1 MSYINVQQKGS
12 WDSGDFET
20 RWEATEYEMNLLYRP
35 DERNLPDNPEYRKT
49 GLRTREIITDF
60 FYSGIR
66 KLELT
71 RYPFLLL
78 CTERFMWNVTR
89 RLELW
94 NLIRENG
101 DNWITPFMTE
111 LHQISADSILNSEP
125 FEVGKKLKPHG
136 VPIGYTVGS
145 PGKRMYQLVFLY
157 YLADKFLRPV
167 FVKDSETN
175 EVRFSINTSETDESL
190 GINIHDV
197 GDDEFYFWIDFNPV
211 VTADSKLSL
220 KYSVEMT
227 HSSMDGRNLGFTGMN
242 SGDSPYIEV
251 CQQMK
256 LEAQR
261 ILLELKHKIV
271 NAYLPVFSPKKK

>member
-1 MSYINVQQKGS
+1 MSCLNVQQKGS

-20 RWEATEYEMNLLYRP
+20 RWDASEYEMNLLYRP
-35 DERNLPDNPEYRKT
+35 DERNLPDNQDYRKT

-60 FYSGIR
+60 FYSGID

-71 RYPFLLL
+71 RYPFLMM
-78 CTERFMWNVTR
+78 CTERLMWNVSKR
-89 RLELW
+89 IELW
-94 NLIRENG
+94 NLIKENG
-101 DNWITPFMTE
+101 DNWITPFMFE
-111 LHQISADSILNSEP
+111 LHQISDDSFINNEP
-125 FEVGKKLKPHG
+125 FEMGKKLKPRG
-136 VPIGYTVGS
+136 VPVEYTVGS
-145 PGKRMYQLVFLY
+145 PGKKMYQLVFLY

-175 EVRFSINTSETDESL
+175 EVRFSIIDAQIDESL

-211 VTADSKLSL
+211 VTAGSKLSL
-220 KYSVEMT
+220 DYSVEMM
-227 HSSMDGRNLGFTGMN
+227 HVSMEGKNLGFTGKN

-256 LEAQR
+256 REAQR

>member
-1 MSYINVQQKGS
+1 MSCLNVQQKGS

-35 DERNLPDNPEYRKT
+35 DERKLPDNPEYRKT
-49 GLRTREIITDF
+49 GLRMQEIFTDF

-71 RYPFLLL
+71 RYPFLKI
-78 CTERFMWNVTR
+78 CTERLMWNVSN
-89 RLELW
+89 RLVLW
-94 NLIRENG
+94 NMIRENG
-101 DNWITPFMTE
+101 DDWITPFMAE
-111 LHQISADSILNSEP
+111 LYQISEDSILNSEP
-125 FEVGKKLKPHG
+125 FEIGKKIKPRG
-136 VPIGYTVGS
+136 VPIEYTVGS
-145 PGKRMYQLVFLY
+145 PGKKMYQLVFLY

-175 EVRFSINTSETDESL
+175 EVRFSIIDAQTDESL

-197 GDDEFYFWIDFNPV
+197 GDEDFYFWIDFNPV

-220 KYSVEMT
+220 KYSVEMM
-227 HSSMDGRNLGFTGMN
+227 HSSMEAKNLGFTGKN
-242 SGDSPYIEV
+242 SGNSPYIEV
-251 CQQMK
+251 CKQMK

-271 NAYLPVFSPKKK
+271 KADLPVFSPKKK

>member
-1 MSYINVQQKGS
+1 MSYINVQAKGS
-12 WDSGDFET
+12 WYSGDFET

-35 DERNLPDNPEYRKT
+35 DERKLPDNPDYRKT
-49 GLRTREIITDF
+49 GLRMQEIITDF

-71 RYPFLLL
+71 RYPFLKI
-78 CTERFMWNVTR
+78 CIERLMWDASNRIV
-89 RLELW
+89 LW

-101 DNWITPFMTE
+101 DDWITPFMAE
-111 LHQISADSILNSEP
+111 LYQISEDSILNSEP
-125 FEVGKKLKPHG
+125 FEVGKKLKPRG
-136 VPIGYTVGS
+136 VPIEYTVGS
-145 PGKRMYQLVFLY
+145 PGKRMYQLGFLY

-175 EVRFSINTSETDESL
+175 EVRFSIIKAQTDESL

-197 GDDEFYFWIDFNPV
+197 GDEDFYFWIDFSPV

-220 KYSVEMT
+220 EYSVEMM
-227 HSSMDGRNLGFTGMN
+227 HSSTEGKNLGFTGKN

-271 NAYLPVFSPKKK
+271 KADLPVFSPKKK

>member
-1 MSYINVQQKGS
+1 MPYINTQQKGS

-20 RWEATEYEMNLLYRP
+20 HWEASEYEMNLLYRP
-35 DERNLPDNPEYRKT
+35 DERKLPDNPDYRKT
-49 GLRTREIITDF
+49 GLEMREIITDF

-66 KLELT
+66 KLELS

-78 CTERFMWNVTR
+78 CTERLMWNVTR

-101 DNWITPFMTE
+101 DDWITPFMTE
-111 LHQISADSILNSEP
+111 LRQISMDSILNDEP
-125 FEVGKKLKPHG
+125 FEMGKKIKSHA
-136 VPIGYTVGS
+136 VPIEYTVGS
-145 PGKRMYQLVFLY
+145 PGKKMYQLVFLY

-167 FVKDSETN
+167 FVKDSESN
-175 EVRFSINTSETDESL
+175 EVRFSIIEAQTDESL

-197 GDDEFYFWIDFNPV
+197 GDDEFFFWIDFNPV
-211 VTADSKLSL
+211 VTADNKLSL
-220 KYSVEMT
+220 KYSVDMT
-227 HSSMDGRNLGFTGMN
+227 HSSMEGKNLGFTGKN
-242 SGDSPYIEV
+242 AGDSPYIEV
-251 CQQMK
+251 CQGMK

-271 NAYLPVFSPKKK
+271 KADLPVFTPKKK

>member
-1 MSYINVQQKGS
+1 MSYLNVQQKGS

-35 DERNLPDNPEYRKT
+35 DERELPDNPDYRKN
-49 GLRTREIITDF
+49 GLGMREIVTDF

-66 KLELT
+66 KLELN
-71 RYPFLLL
+71 RYPFLML
-78 CTERFMWNVTR
+78 CTERLMWNISKR
-89 RLELW
+89 RELW
-94 NLIRENG
+94 NLIREEG

-111 LHQISADSILNSEP
+111 LYQISENSLFNSEP
-125 FEVGKKLKPHG
+125 FAVGKKIKSNR
-136 VPIGYTVGS
+136 VPIEYTAGS
-145 PGKRMYQLVFLY
+145 PGKKMYQLLFLY

-175 EVRFSINTSETDESL
+175 EVRFSIIKAQTDESL

-197 GDDEFYFWIDFNPV
+197 GDEEFYFWVDFNPS

-220 KYSVEMT
+220 DYSVEMT
-227 HSSMDGRNLGFTGMN
+227 HASMGGKNLGFTGKD

-256 LEAQR
+256 REAQR
-261 ILLELKHKIV
+261 VLLDLKHKIIKED
-271 NAYLPVFSPKKK
+271 LSVFSPKKK